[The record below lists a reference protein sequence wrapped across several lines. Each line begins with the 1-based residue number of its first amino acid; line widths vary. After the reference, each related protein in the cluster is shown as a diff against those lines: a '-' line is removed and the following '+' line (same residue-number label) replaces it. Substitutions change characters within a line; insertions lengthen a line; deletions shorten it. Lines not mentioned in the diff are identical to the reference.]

1 MSETK
6 NTKLSDS
13 QRKELEEF
21 FRMLPLSFLNY
32 VWDNLKEDKKD
43 KVQGYI
49 KGFHDGAVFILEEL
63 KTVMK

>member
-1 MSETK
+1 MSDVKKSNLSET
-6 NTKLSDS
+6 

-32 VWDNLKEDKKD
+32 VCDNLKEDKKD

-49 KGFHDGAVFILEEL
+49 KGFHDGALFVLEEL